1 MQRSVLLQILL
12 LLFLVTKKNHKVEDF
27 AWTGLSDSVA
37 LEHALSR
44 PPSPPPSLS
53 LSLALM
59 RSLAH
64 LNVRAIIADVY
75 NSNESSYLL
84 QAALCRGLVTGMIF
98 QSQGRTLSFSGA
110 RWTKR
115 R

>member
-12 LLFLVTKKNHKVEDF
+12 LLFLVTKKKHKVEDF

-53 LSLALM
+53 LARAHALA
-59 RSLAH
+59 
-64 LNVRAIIADVY
+64 RAL
-75 NSNESSYLL
+75 ECTSYY
-84 QAALCRGLVTGMIF
+84 C
-98 QSQGRTLSFSGA
+98 
-110 RWTKR
+110 
-115 R
+115 